1 MIEIIP
7 AMDLIGG
14 RCVRLTR
21 GDFDRKTEYAGD
33 PVEVAKRFEA
43 SGLDRLHVVDL
54 DGARSGRPQNLDVLE
69 RVSVAT
75 TLQIDFGGGLRTRE
89 DIDSAFA
96 AGAAIVNIG
105 STAAECPETFFR
117 WVDRYGANKFLVG
130 ADARDGKLA
139 VDGWQTQTEIDLVE
153 FLDQLAGRGIEK
165 AFVTDIS
172 LDGAMAG
179 PSVNLYRKIRNS
191 CSGLG
196 LIASGGVR
204 SIEDIDEL
212 DKIGCAGVIV
222 GKALYEGG
230 VDLKGLRKYVGQA
243 NHSLSRR

>member
-7 AMDLIGG
+7 AMDVMGG

-33 PVEVAKRFEA
+33 PVEVAKRFEDA
-43 SGLDRLHVVDL
+43 GLRRLHVVDL
-54 DGARSGRPQNLDVLE
+54 DGARLGTPQNLDVLE

-75 TLQIDFGGGLRTRE
+75 TLKIDFGGGLRTPE
-89 DIDSAFA
+89 NIDSAFA
-96 AGAAIVNIG
+96 AGADIVNIG
-105 STAAECPETFFR
+105 STAAKRPDKFFR
-117 WVDRYGANKFLVG
+117 WADRYGPDKFLVG
-130 ADARDGKLA
+130 ADARDGKIA
-139 VDGWQTQTEIDLVE
+139 VDGWRTQTEIDLVE
-153 FLDQLAGRGIEK
+153 FLSGLVTRGINK
-165 AFVTDIS
+165 AFVTDIA

-191 CSGLG
+191 CPDLG

-204 SIEDIDEL
+204 SVEDIDEL
-212 DKIGCAGVIV
+212 ERIGCSGVIV

-230 VDLKGLRKYVGQA
+230 LDLRELRKYVG
-243 NHSLSRR
+243 